1 MPIRISPGNTL
12 ENQMRGLLQKKRMQ
26 VEQAVN
32 QRVLQQP
39 HEILRI
45 RQQTLDSY
53 AERLDKSMQQIQMVK
68 QHQFEI
74 ITEKLA
80 MLSPLAVLRRG
91 YSIVRD
97 KKGQL
102 IKDKNTVQPGAQLE
116 IILNQGMINVEV
128 INAEEGSYGTRQK
141 ER

>member
-1 MPIRISPGNTL
+1 
-12 ENQMRGLLQKKRMQ
+12 MRGLLQKKRMQ

-68 QHQFEI
+68 QQIKHQC
-74 ITEKLA
+74 T
-80 MLSPLAVLRRG
+80 RG
-91 YSIVRD
+91 TN
-97 KKGQL
+97 K
-102 IKDKNTVQPGAQLE
+102 IK
-116 IILNQGMINVEV
+116 
-128 INAEEGSYGTRQK
+128 
-141 ER
+141 